1 MKIDYYDTDISTVL
15 SGLTSLFLSYMGA
28 ITLIVL
34 IAGGI
39 YYATAQGDPDRQKR
53 AKNTISFAI
62 LGLII
67 IVVSYAIVKTIDR
80 VVTGQ

>member
-1 MKIDYYDTDISTVL
+1 MKIDYYDTDISAVL
-15 SGLTSLFLSYMGA
+15 SGLASLFLGYAGA
-28 ITLIVL
+28 IVLLVL

>member
-15 SGLTSLFLSYMGA
+15 SGLTSLFLSYIGA

-39 YYATAQGDPDRQKR
+39 YYATAQGDPERQKR

-62 LGLII
+62 LGLILI
-67 IVVSYAIVKTIDR
+67 AVSYAIVKTIDR